1 MAAWQYGPL
10 RSAPT
15 SADLSAKTGYAVN
28 VDSNGNLVVVSTL
41 QTVIDGVLVDDPKQG
56 QSGTYQ
62 VRDVAKVI
70 AGAAVSMG
78 ANLEVTAAGKFIT
91 ATTGKPIVA
100 KALEAASGD
109 GVAITAEIGYRGLS
123 A

>member
-15 SADLSAKTGYAVN
+15 TTDLSAKTGYAV
-28 VDSNGNLVVVSTL
+28 VTDSSGNLVVVSTL
-41 QTVIDGVLVDDPKQG
+41 QSVIDGVLVDDPKTG
-56 QSGTYQ
+56 QNGTYQ

-70 AGAAVSMG
+70 AGAAFAVG
-78 ANLEVTAAGKFIT
+78 ANLEVTAAGKFVT

-100 KALEAASGD
+100 KALEAASGVD
-109 GVAITAEIGYRGLS
+109 VAVTAEIGYRGPS